1 MAKTLDLGL
10 RYELH
15 SMDPHCHGISL
26 ALYRKD
32 AEEVPQF
39 LVHTYSSVEGESE
52 RVAFITRALVVMLG
66 MEDVPGAD
74 GWIRFPCKTVH
85 DRALKRAFLDLCKL
99 ETGSPLEPKPLT
111 AFDKKANGNLIA
123 VSLGDGVYEMKSEEP
138 EEAGAKRATA
148 RSGGFL
154 KLCEMETIEGG
165 QNQVKFPCES
175 SHDELIG
182 MLMFRAQNV
191 RAAMREA
198 EDAASRG
205 ILAAPSQQ
213 DT

>member
-1 MAKTLDLGL
+1 MSG
-10 RYELH
+10 
-15 SMDPHCHGISL
+15 
-26 ALYRKD
+26 
-32 AEEVPQF
+32 EEAAMSERTVFLNGKYVP
-39 LVHTYSSVEGESE
+39 ESE
-52 RVAFITRALVVMLG
+52 AKVSIFDAGFRA
-66 MEDVPGAD
+66 
-74 GWIRFPCKTVH
+74 
-85 DRALKRAFLDLCKL
+85 
-99 ETGSPLEPKPLT
+99 
-111 AFDKKANGNLIA
+111 
-123 VSLGDGVYEMKSEEP
+123 GDGVYEMKSEEP

-148 RSGGFL
+148 LSGGFL

-191 RAAMREA
+191 RAAMRES